1 MDGVNGT
8 KRMLY
13 VALVFLCLGT
23 VVCIAADNTIPEK
36 TKVQFEAERKAG
48 ASEKIE
54 AKEEAE
60 VGQLNLPEDTS
71 SRLTVK
77 ELRISG
83 NTLIPT
89 EELFENMPLVYNASD
104 KPPHKAESAYLYDLR
119 VLHDIISEPGRPR
132 QVSARTIDGFVQY
145 IVSVYQDKDYAGI
158 YVYVPEEAL
167 KGEAELKD
175 GLLPV
180 QIIEAQIS
188 EITIT
193 SYDADHNKVEKGYL
207 NTSILRE
214 WSPVKAGEVL
224 NRKKLDDFVNLLN
237 LNPDRYVSPVI
248 SKGPQPNTLALG
260 YDIYEANPW
269 HYYIQVDNSGT
280 RERQWAPRVG
290 LINTNLTG
298 RDDRFS
304 AMYQAPWES
313 GIEDNY
319 TLFGSYDFPIFTP
332 RLRLNLYGGY
342 SEFDISPEGGPFNF
356 LGRGSF
362 YGGVLRYNLFQT
374 GGWFFDVTGSL
385 SHERSKV
392 TPELFPSMGADVEI
406 DLWGVGANMYRS
418 GDMSNTSFGY
428 NRVQSMGGSPQR
440 KFWDPVTMTGARTNA
455 DNDFS
460 IYTASAAHSRYLDP
474 DKINRLSGS
483 FRWIT
488 SNERLVPAKMTTFG
502 GLYSVRGYEE
512 NEIVADGGI
521 FASAQYEFD
530 LIKYY
535 GPRRTGE
542 TNREQA
548 KNKKPLLRKLAPL
561 GFLDYGRAKTK
572 NHVAGERGVRKLCS
586 VGLGTAIELGDNF
599 NAALYYGWPLRS
611 TDETDNGE
619 GRLNVS
625 LIYRF

>member
-71 SRLTVK
+71 SRFTVK

-89 EELFENMPLVYNASD
+89 EELLENMPLVYNASD

-572 NHVAGERGVRKLCS
+572 NHVPGERGVRKLCS

>member
-71 SRLTVK
+71 SRFTVK

-89 EELFENMPLVYNASD
+89 EELLENMPLVYNASD

-193 SYDADHNKVEKGYL
+193 SYDADHM
-207 NTSILRE
+207 
-214 WSPVKAGEVL
+214 L

-521 FASAQYEFD
+521 FASTQYEFD

-535 GPRRTGE
+535 GPKRTGE

-572 NHVAGERGVRKLCS
+572 NHVPGERGVRKLCS